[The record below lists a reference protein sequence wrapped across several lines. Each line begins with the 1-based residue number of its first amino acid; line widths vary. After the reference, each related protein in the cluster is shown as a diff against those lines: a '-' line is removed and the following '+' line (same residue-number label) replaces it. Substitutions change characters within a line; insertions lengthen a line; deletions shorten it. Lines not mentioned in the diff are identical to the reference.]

1 MKARNIGALA
11 IACALAPLYNAHAD
25 DQTIEEITVTAV
37 PLGGTTD
44 QMVRP
49 AQIVSGEELD
59 RIRRQTIGDTLENQ
73 PGLST
78 TDFGA
83 GAGRPVIRGQGGPR
97 VQVLENGIPSMDASD
112 VSTDHAVTI
121 DPAYADQVEILK
133 GPATLLYGGGA
144 SAGIVNV
151 VDQRLPTKVVEGLH
165 GDADAQYES
174 NASGTTGTAVLG
186 YGIGNQMFRAQ
197 YSDHNADDY
206 DIPNWANGDNTG
218 SRHTLANSDVWS
230 RTGALSYGYIADAGS
245 IALSAGRFQTRYGL
259 PVEETAFIDMNQDR
273 YDVQGILDAPTS
285 WLESVKVRGGYN
297 DYEHTEFEAPGVPG
311 TVFGNKQGQVRV
323 EAVHTPID
331 EWRGVFGLQYDHR
344 KFSAV
349 GEEAFLPHSITEGLG
364 AFLIEQRPYSFGT
377 LELGVRVQRDE
388 SAPSQGSTKDFTPVS
403 LSAGSIFDIGETYH
417 LKLYATR
424 TQRAP
429 VAEELYAFGP
439 HGATATFERGDD
451 DLDMETAN
459 NFEIGVDHH
468 GERLYW
474 QANIY
479 YQRIEDYIYL
489 QEADSGLNADG
500 SGIPVSDGVA
510 DRVDDQGAFDPAG
523 ELLLVDYQQKNAEFY
538 GFELEATYAVLTG
551 PFALDARVFSDK
563 VIGQLTNNTNL
574 PRIPAA
580 RYGFGLDASR
590 GPISGN
596 VSLVHT
602 LSQDN
607 LGTLETPTN
616 GYSMLTADVSYRF
629 ALSQD
634 GERSCEL
641 YLQGRNLLDEEARRA
656 TSFLKDVAPLP
667 GISAVIGLRVTM

>member
-1 MKARNIGALA
+1 MKPRHTCALA
-11 IACALAPLYNAHAD
+11 IACALAPLYNAHAE
-25 DQTIEEITVTAV
+25 DQTVEEIIVTAV
-37 PLGGTTD
+37 PLGGTVD
-44 QMVRP
+44 QLVRP
-49 AQIVSGEELD
+49 ARVVSAEELD

-151 VDQRLPTKVVEGLH
+151 VDQRLPTRVVDGLH
-165 GDADAQYES
+165 GNADAQYES
-174 NASGTTGTAVLG
+174 NASGTSGTAVLG
-186 YGIGNQMFRAQ
+186 YGIGEQMFRAQ
-197 YSDHNADDY
+197 YSTHNADDY
-206 DIPNWANGDNTG
+206 EIPGWANTDNTG
-218 SRHTLANSDVWS
+218 SRNTLANSEVWS
-230 RTGALSYGYIADAGS
+230 RMGALSYGYIVDAGS

-273 YDVQGILDAPTS
+273 YDVQGVLNAPTA
-285 WLESVKVRGGYN
+285 WLTSVKVRGGYN
-297 DYEHTEFEAPGVPG
+297 DYDHTEFEAPGVPG
-311 TVFGNKQGQVRV
+311 TVFGNKQSQVRV
-323 EAVHTPID
+323 EAVHTPIGD
-331 EWRGVFGLQYDHR
+331 WRGVFGLQYDHR

-349 GEEAFLPHSITEGLG
+349 GEEAFLPQSITEGLG
-364 AFLIEQRPYSFGT
+364 AFLIEQRPYSLGT
-377 LELGVRVQRDE
+377 LELGIRVQRDE
-388 SAPSQGSTKDFTPVS
+388 SAPTQGSTNDFTPIS
-403 LSAGSIFDIGETYH
+403 LSAGSIFDIGETSH
-417 LKLYATR
+417 LRIYATR

-439 HGATATFERGDD
+439 HGATATFERGDE
-451 DLDMETAN
+451 DLDMETAS
-459 NFEIGVDHH
+459 NFEIGLDHH
-468 GERLYW
+468 GERLFW
-474 QANIY
+474 QANVY

-489 QEADSGLNADG
+489 QEVDSGLNADG
-500 SGIPVSDGVA
+500 SGIAAADGVA
-510 DRVDDQGAFDPAG
+510 DRVDGEGTFDPAG
-523 ELLLVDYQQKNAEFY
+523 ELLLVHYQQKTAEFY
-538 GFELEATYAVLTG
+538 GFEVEATYALLTG
-551 PFALDARVFSDK
+551 PFALTARAFSDM

-580 RYGFGLDASR
+580 RYGFGLDASQ

-607 LGTLETPTN
+607 LGPLEAPTN
-616 GYSMLTADVSYRF
+616 GYSMLTADLSYRF
-629 ALSQD
+629 ELSGN
-634 GERSCEL
+634 GERACEL
-641 YLQGRNLLDEEARRA
+641 FLQGRNLLDEEGRRA
-656 TSFLKDVAPLP
+656 TSFLKDAAPLP
-667 GISAVIGLRVTM
+667 GISAVIGLRVMI